1 MAKRRSDS
9 GAGAPVL
16 VWMIAAVY
24 LALIVPVYLVDAPP
38 LLDYSNHN
46 ARLWMVAGGG
56 GGTPLE
62 RMYAIDWSNTST
74 TIGIDLIAAL
84 AGPVIG
90 KTQVGPL
97 CLALSIL
104 LPALGALLLN
114 RRAFGGAHWWQL
126 TLVLPAFGKLV
137 LSGMMNFNIG
147 IGVAFIGGALDAP
160 LARRGPVLAFV
171 GRLLIAILTL
181 VIHPFALMCYGGVVL
196 GLFLGREAGPLLSWR
211 GLRDRALPGLR
222 VVAPTLVAL
231 GLMFGLAP
239 HLPGHLGAEHTVVAW
254 EAFTPRN
261 ILAMLITAF
270 HSYVDAYDLAVVA
283 LLIAVAGVALALRRI
298 SIHAGLLLAGLAFTA
313 VALVMP
319 STIGDAYWLQFR
331 LPTMAAFILLA
342 SIRPDFATSTRAR
355 MLMAGLFFLL
365 ALSRTGVV
373 AAAWISEQ
381 SDIRAVRRALESVP
395 HGSKLLPLRN
405 EASAEDRR
413 KAPFGRYFGAVEA
426 FGGYGEMAVIQRHAF
441 VPMVFG
447 IVGQQPL
454 VTLGDYEPLTQPWGG
469 QPARVS
475 EIDLSP
481 QPPSRRY
488 LRQWRRDFDYILLL
502 NSDVEDKDGRRLSAA
517 DAELVADT
525 GFAEVYRVRHE
536 GAEAMNPAP

>member
-1 MAKRRSDS
+1 MRIE
-9 GAGAPVL
+9 
-16 VWMIAAVY
+16 IASRPRKA
-24 LALIVPVYLVDAPP
+24 
-38 LLDYSNHN
+38 
-46 ARLWMVAGGG
+46 
-56 GGTPLE
+56 
-62 RMYAIDWSNTST
+62 

-84 AGPVIG
+84 TGPLIG

-147 IGVAFIGGALDAP
+147 IGAAFICAALDAP
-160 LARRGPVLAFV
+160 LARRGPVLAFL

-196 GLFLGREAGPLLSWR
+196 GLFLGREAPPLLSWR
-211 GLRDRALPGLR
+211 ALRDRALPGLL

-231 GLMFGLAP
+231 GLVFGLAP
-239 HLPGHLGAEHTVVAW
+239 HLPGHLGAAHTVVAW
-254 EAFTPRN
+254 ESFTPRN
-261 ILAMLITAF
+261 VLAMLITAF
-270 HSYVDAYDLAVVA
+270 HSYVDAYDLAVV
-283 LLIAVAGVALALRRI
+283 LLLGAVAGVAVMLRKI
-298 SIHAGLLLAGLAFTA
+298 SIHAGLLLCGLAFMA

-331 LPTMAAFILLA
+331 LPTMAAFVLLA
-342 SIRPDFATSTRAR
+342 SIRPEFATTLRAR
-355 MLMAGLFFLL
+355 MLMAGLFLLL

-381 SDIRAVRRALESVP
+381 SDIRAVRQALEAVP
-395 HGSKLLPLRN
+395 HGAKLLPLRN

-441 VPMVFG
+441 VPMMFG

-454 VTLGDYEPLTQPWGG
+454 VTLGDYVALTQPWGG

-481 QPPSRRY
+481 QAEARRY
-488 LRQWRRDFDYILLL
+488 LRHWRRDFDYILLL
-502 NSDVEDKDGRRLSAA
+502 NGDVEDKDGRRLSPA
-517 DAELVADT
+517 DVELIADT

-536 GAEAMNPAP
+536 RADAVIPAP